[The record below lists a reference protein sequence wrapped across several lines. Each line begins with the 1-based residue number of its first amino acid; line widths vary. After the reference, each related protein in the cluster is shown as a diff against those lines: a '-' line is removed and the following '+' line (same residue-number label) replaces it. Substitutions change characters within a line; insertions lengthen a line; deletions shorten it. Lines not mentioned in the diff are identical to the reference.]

1 MEKASGGEGRL
12 ILKNGSVLLPDE
24 EEPKKFDIEI
34 HGEKIIRIGRD
45 LEEDDD
51 TVDASGHFVL
61 PGGIDPHVHFDDP
74 GFTHREDF
82 YHGTCAAASGGI
94 TTVIDMPCT
103 SIPPVTNLENLKQ
116 KLSVIEK
123 KAVVDYGL
131 YGGVSCESFEEGF
144 SRYMEELS
152 TRVMGFK
159 TYFISGMESFGRLNH
174 YQFKTVLE
182 KAVELGVPV
191 LLHAEDYDY
200 VTAATS
206 IVEREG
212 NTPRHYY
219 LSRPETAEHI
229 AAAAAAEI
237 AAEVGADLHIVHVSS
252 AATIEILK
260 TKGVTAETAP
270 HYLEFDIEDF
280 EKTGSALKTTP
291 PVKSPPNKHDLWR
304 LLSDGRIR
312 FVASDHAPCPEDEK
326 QTGSVWTDYAG
337 IPGTGTL
344 FPYMFSEGYVKKR
357 ISLRR
362 FVEAVSENA
371 AKRYGLFHRKGS
383 IVPGKDADFVLI
395 DPGESC
401 RVEGKKFYS
410 KGKITPFETMRLK
423 GKIVK
428 TILRGKVIFDCDRGI
443 CAEPGEGKL
452 LERNR

>member
-1 MEKASGGEGRL
+1 M
-12 ILKNGSVLLPDE
+12 LLPDE

-34 HGEKIIRIGRD
+34 RGEKIARIGRD
-45 LEEDDD
+45 LAEDDD
-51 TVDASGHFVL
+51 TVDASGLLVL

-74 GFTHREDF
+74 GYTHREDF

-94 TTVIDMPCT
+94 TTAIDMPCT
-103 SIPPVTNLENLKQ
+103 SIPPVTNLENLKH

-131 YGGVSCESFEEGF
+131 YGGASCQSFEEGF
-144 SRYMEELS
+144 SLYMEELS

-182 KAVELGVPV
+182 KAAELGVPV

-229 AAAAAAEI
+229 ATAAAAEI
-237 AAEVGADLHIVHVSS
+237 AAAVGADLHIVHVSS
-252 AATIEILK
+252 ADTIEILNA
-260 TKGVTAETAP
+260 KGVTAETAP

-304 LLSDGRIR
+304 LLSNGRIR
-312 FVASDHAPCPEDEK
+312 FVASDHAPCPESEK
-326 QTGSVWTDYAG
+326 KPDPYGQTTQA
-337 IPGTGTL
+337 
-344 FPYMFSEGYVKKR
+344 
-357 ISLRR
+357 SL
-362 FVEAVSENA
+362 ELALCS
-371 AKRYGLFHRKGS
+371 
-383 IVPGKDADFVLI
+383 P
-395 DPGESC
+395 
-401 RVEGKKFYS
+401 
-410 KGKITPFETMRLK
+410 
-423 GKIVK
+423 
-428 TILRGKVIFDCDRGI
+428 I
-443 CAEPGEGKL
+443 CFQ
-452 LERNR
+452 RDM